1 MTTQNNIQHL
11 TRLITRLRLRIK
23 GQRLSAGILLILSL
37 TALYVSIF
45 SVCDYFLYFSVH
57 GRLIW
62 RAGLITLTALL
73 IVLLIVRLFQ
83 HVTDRELAGAIQ
95 RTYPDLSDSILT
107 TLELSHIPQDKL
119 TGFGRLLTRSQQIS
133 TEQRITRVRLKK
145 VQPATVLY
153 PYFICAFI
161 AAVLITTLWIFPGAP
176 IRTSL
181 PRLLLLTPA
190 EMFLEEVSPGTSS
203 VWYGEPLSITAKTR
217 VHIAPTIKYRFQ
229 NQSWHHIRM
238 NPATKN
244 NLFQYRFERITE
256 PLDYRIEVRDG
267 FSPVYH
273 ISVITHPGVGDI
285 SVTYHYPAYT
295 GWPPRTDPNTSGDIE
310 AIAGTRA
317 LIQAH
322 VSKPVKNAEIITDDD
337 RKIGLR
343 ITKQTEVAGELVLT
357 KQGHYWISVTDT
369 EGLSNSEPAHHRI
382 TVTEDRAPAVRVIS
396 PASDVTVRE
405 NSTIKLVC
413 ELSDDFGV
421 SALEIVWRLAGV
433 EKENIL
439 PVARFS
445 SPPDLKVVD
454 YEWDIAETGAAPADT
469 ISYYLRV
476 KDNNTVTGP
485 RTGVS
490 ETYYIHI
497 FSYQEE
503 HRELEQAMEEFQKN
517 LIDLLAKQIEAR
529 QEVRAA
535 SETPEKHLPELTR
548 AATIQSEIFNKASK
562 LADNLDSIIPRLKS
576 DPLSTRWFAEEVE
589 RLAQNLNYLSGQKLQ
604 PVSNKLSKSL
614 ASPGTADLPEIEKEQ
629 SDIIS
634 ELEKMSLLTEDLLKS
649 QRMNDILAGARDALD
664 FNDDFMRSL
673 ENARGTTDPQKLA
686 ELKKTLQKISDMM
699 YELARALKDM
709 PHELPEDFI
718 NKPAIKNLDMSKMQS
733 SISEMQKALAQGDIG
748 AALAQAQNFY
758 RALSELMETL
768 QGAANEVFSP
778 QAQSMASRSEEY
790 ARRLEE
796 IVSKQEELL
805 QTTRKIDEHRLKR
818 VMEKQKQ
825 ILKEL
830 TERQKQITEH
840 TKKYWAESQQ
850 LTPLRERPHFHR
862 ARYEMPKTI
871 KNMEDVLG
879 EMQSGALHQS
889 PKYLGEII
897 QLLDQLQH
905 ATTEFVTSQVS
916 DNEEKLWEFAQDS
929 KWAEW
934 LGELKD
940 GEQKILDTLQKQHV
954 YDQQYFQPSDLK
966 QLGGTAES
974 QKGLS
979 QETQSLKNDLEKL
992 SRYTSAIGPDL
1003 LDNFSTAQT
1012 EMSDASQS
1020 LSSRITTDAIGHQ
1033 EKALEALLQGKDKM
1047 SQIMPMLAQMPASG
1061 SLPIASFVQPAG
1073 GNLPGGRMGYLE
1085 GQVRIP
1091 KPEDLELS
1099 PDFRRQVLEG
1109 LKQRYPD
1116 AYRHLIEEYYKRL
1129 TQ

>member
-1 MTTQNNIQHL
+1 MTTKNNIQNL
-11 TRLITRLRLRIK
+11 MRLITRLRLRIK
-23 GQRLSAGILLILSL
+23 LQRLSAGVLLVLSL
-37 TALYVSIF
+37 AALYISVF

-62 RAGLITLTALL
+62 RAGLIALTALIL
-73 IVLLIVRLFQ
+73 ILLIIRLFQ
-83 HVTDRELAGAIQ
+83 HITDHELATAIQ
-95 RTYPDLSDSILT
+95 RAYPDLSDSVLT
-107 TLELSHIPQDKL
+107 TLELSNIPQDEL
-119 TGFGRLLTRSQQIS
+119 TDFGRLLTRGQQIS
-133 TEQRITRVRLKK
+133 TEQRITHIRLKK
-145 VQPATVLY
+145 VQPATALY

-161 AAVLITTLWIFPGAP
+161 AVVLITTIWIFPGSP

-203 VWYGEPLSITAKTR
+203 VWYGEPLNITAKVR
-217 VHIAPTIKYRFQ
+217 VHIAPTLKYRFGDQ
-229 NQSWHHIRM
+229 PWRHIRM
-238 NPATKN
+238 ALSPDS
-244 NLFQYRFERITE
+244 NLFQYRFERIAE

-267 FSPVYH
+267 FSPIYH
-273 ISVITHPGVGDI
+273 ISVITRPGVGDI
-285 SVTYHYPAYT
+285 SVTYHYPAYI

-322 VSKPVKNAEIITDDD
+322 VSKPVKNAEIITDDG

-343 ITKQTEVAGELVLT
+343 ITKQTEVAGEIVLT

-382 TVTEDRAPAVRVIS
+382 TVTEDKTPTVRVIS

-405 NSTIKLVC
+405 NSTVKLVC

-421 SALEIVWRLAGV
+421 SALEVVWRLARG

-439 PVARFS
+439 HVARFS

-454 YEWDIAETGAAPADT
+454 YEWDMADTGAVPADT

-476 KDNNTVTGP
+476 QDNNTVTGP

-503 HRELEQAMEEFQKN
+503 HRELEDAMEEFQKK
-517 LIDLLAKQIEAR
+517 LIDLLAEQIEAR
-529 QEVRAA
+529 RDVRTA
-535 SETPEKHLPELTR
+535 SETPAKHLPELTR
-548 AATIQSEIFNKASK
+548 AATIQSEIFDRANELVK
-562 LADNLDSIIPRLKS
+562 NLNSIIPRLKS

-589 RLAQNLNYLSGQKLQ
+589 RLAQNLNYLSHQKLKS
-604 PVSNKLSKSL
+604 VSNKLSEL
-614 ASPGTADLPEIEKEQ
+614 LTSPQTANLPQIEKEQ

-634 ELEKMSLLTEDLLKS
+634 ELEKMSLLAEDLLKS

-664 FNDDFMRSL
+664 FNDDFISQL
-673 ENARGTTDPQKLA
+673 ENARGTADPQKLA

-699 YELARALKDM
+699 QQLARALKDM

-718 NKPAIKNLDMSKMQS
+718 NKPAIKSVDMSKMQS

-748 AALAQAQNFY
+748 AALAWAQNFY

-768 QGAANEVFSP
+768 QGAADEVFSP
-778 QAQSMASRSEEY
+778 QAQSMAGQSEEY

-796 IVSKQEELL
+796 IVNKQEELL

-818 VMEKQKQ
+818 VLRKQKEILKKLAEKQKQ
-825 ILKEL
+825 I
-830 TERQKQITEH
+830 TEQA
-840 TKKYWAESQQ
+840 KKKWVESQQ
-850 LTPLRERPHFHR
+850 LTPLRERPHFHK
-862 ARYEMPKTI
+862 ARYDIPRVI
-871 KNMEDVLG
+871 KKMEDVLG
-879 EMQSGALHQS
+879 EMHAGALHQS
-889 PKYLGEII
+889 PKLLGEVI
-897 QLLDQLQH
+897 QRLGQLQH
-905 ATTEFVTSQVS
+905 ATTEFITRHVS
-916 DNEEKLWEFAQDS
+916 GDEEKLQEFTQDS
-929 KWAEW
+929 EWAEQ
-934 LGELKD
+934 LGNLKD
-940 GEQKILDTLQKQHV
+940 EEQDILDTLQKQQV

-966 QLGGTAES
+966 QLRYTAEGQKELS
-974 QKGLS
+974 QK
-979 QETQSLKNDLEKL
+979 TQSLRSDLEKL

-1012 EMSDASQS
+1012 EMLDASQS

-1033 EKALEALLQGKDKM
+1033 EKALEALLQGRDRM
-1047 SQIMPMLAQMPASG
+1047 NQIMPMLAQMPASG
-1061 SLPIASFVQPAG
+1061 SLPMASFIQPAG

-1099 PDFRRQVLEG
+1099 PDFRREVLEG

-1116 AYRHLIEEYYKRL
+1116 AYRHLIEEYYRRI